1 MKFHLIK
8 KAFLLV
14 ISPISV
20 FLFSLFFCLS
30 STYAQPKRIWLDCD
44 LMIGLPERAPR
55 EVDDAITLMMAL
67 NQKDKVDIVGISLVT
82 YVDYAYQT
90 TEKLLKWY
98 APDRKIPIYKGSDKC
113 GDVGVENDATRALAT
128 ALRKEKL
135 SILAIGPATNI
146 ATVIKNHPEL
156 ISQIID
162 ISFCAGRQPGFSF
175 KPGLERA
182 TVSDYNFEKDVE
194 AFRVILDSDV
204 KMILSGFECSAYLLL
219 GKTDF
224 EFLNN
229 NFEGDKWV
237 YEQLVPWAQ
246 RHKTLF
252 GVLGFIPFDTT
263 PLGYYTHPEHFKFYE
278 NIPTQINIRKN
289 DATIGQNR
297 PAEKPFLECSY
308 QYESKWKVLYAYK
321 TLPGFEEILIE
332 SLKTKK

>member
-1 MKFHLIK
+1 MKHKPIFLK
-8 KAFLLV
+8 KAISHLGILTIFFLL
-14 ISPISV
+14 
-20 FLFSLFFCLS
+20 CLS
-30 STYAQPKRIWLDCD
+30 TTYAQSKRIWFDCD

-82 YVDYAYQT
+82 NVDYAYQT
-90 TEKLLKWY
+90 TQKLLKWY

-113 GDVGVENDATRALAT
+113 GDVGVENDATRALAA

-135 SILAIGPATNI
+135 SILAIGPVTNV

-162 ISFCAGRQPGFSF
+162 ISVCAGRQQGLAF
-175 KPGLERA
+175 KAGLEKA
-182 TVSDYNFEKDVE
+182 ILMDYNFEMDVE
-194 AFRVILDSDV
+194 AFRVVLDSGV
-204 KMILSGFECSAYLLL
+204 TVVLSGFECSSYLFL

-237 YEQLVPWAQ
+237 YEQLIPWSKRNQAAYG
-246 RHKTLF
+246 TM
-252 GVLGFIPFDTT
+252 GFIPYDTT
-263 PLGYYTHPEHFKFYE
+263 PLGYYTHPEYFKFYE

-289 DATIGQNR
+289 DATVGFNR
-297 PAEKPFLECSY
+297 PAEKAFLECSY
-308 QYESKWKVLYAYK
+308 QLQSKWKTLYAYK
-321 TLPGFEEILIE
+321 TQLGFEEILIE
-332 SLKTKK
+332 SLKNKK

>member
-1 MKFHLIK
+1 MKQKPIFLK
-8 KAFLLV
+8 KAISHLGILTIFFLL
-14 ISPISV
+14 
-20 FLFSLFFCLS
+20 CLS
-30 STYAQPKRIWLDCD
+30 TTYAQPKRIWFDCD

-98 APDRKIPIYKGSDKC
+98 APELKIPIYKGSDKC
-113 GDVGVENDATRALAT
+113 GDVGVENDATRALAA

-135 SILAIGPATNI
+135 SILAIGPVTNV

-156 ISQIID
+156 VSQIID
-162 ISFCAGRQPGFSF
+162 ISVCAGRQQGLAF
-175 KPGLERA
+175 KAGLEKA
-182 TVSDYNFEKDVE
+182 ILMDYNFEMDVE
-194 AFRVILDSDV
+194 AFRVVLDSGV
-204 KMILSGFECSAYLLL
+204 KVVLSGFECSSYLFL

-237 YEQLVPWAQ
+237 YEQLIPWSKRNQAAYG
-246 RHKTLF
+246 TM
-252 GVLGFIPFDTT
+252 GFIPYDTT
-263 PLGYYTHPEHFKFYE
+263 PLGYYTHPEYFKFYE

-289 DATIGQNR
+289 DATVGFNR
-297 PAEKPFLECSY
+297 PAEKAFLECSY
-308 QYESKWKVLYAYK
+308 QLQSKWKTLYAYK
-321 TLPGFEEILIE
+321 TQLGFEEILIE
-332 SLKTKK
+332 SLKNKK